1 MQHLDNPSS
10 VKSLIDQ
17 ELAGLHTYLRQV
29 LLGTNPALNACI
41 EHVLQR
47 PGKQL
52 RPRLVL
58 LVAAAQGAITDVAR
72 RRAAWVHMFHDGS
85 LVHDDI
91 VDAAEYRRGLR
102 TVHTL
107 WDNQTGVL
115 LGDYLLSQV
124 LRMAV
129 VHHDIQFIDTIAE
142 VMQLMVEGEFLQLG
156 KSCQFGID
164 EVAYFEVIRKKTA
177 KFIAA
182 CCALGALS
190 AGAKPEQAVAWRD
203 FGLDL
208 GIAFQIRDDIL
219 DLGGFTNADA
229 GKDIGQDI
237 KARKVT
243 LPLLYALQQTTA
255 DKRQKIWA
263 ILHRPDPDSSHLQPI
278 MSLIETTGAIP
289 YAQEAMCRYRDQALH
304 ILHTHVAASAYREAL
319 HQLIICIMR

>member
-1 MQHLDNPSS
+1 MQHPEDIAS
-10 VKSLIDQ
+10 VKSRIDQ
-17 ELAGLHTYLRQV
+17 ELVDIATYLRQV
-29 LLGTNPALNACI
+29 LLGQGKELNACI
-41 EHVLQR
+41 EHVLKQ

-58 LVAAAQGAITDVAR
+58 LVAAAQGALTDVAR

-91 VDAAEYRRGLR
+91 VDAASYRRGVR

-115 LGDYLLSQV
+115 LGDYLLSQL

-129 VHHDIQFIDTIAE
+129 AHHDIQFIDTIAE
-142 VMQLMVEGEFLQLG
+142 VMQVMVQGEFLQLE
-156 KSCQFGID
+156 KSCQFDID
-164 EVAYFEVIRKKTA
+164 EPAYFEAIRKKTA

-182 CCALGALS
+182 CCTLGALS
-190 AGAKPEQAVAWRD
+190 AGAHPDQAAVWRD
-203 FGLDL
+203 LGADL

-219 DLGGFTNADA
+219 DLGGFPNIDP

-255 DKRQKIWA
+255 DNREKMWA
-263 ILHRPDPDSSHLQPI
+263 ILHRPGLDSVRLRPI
-278 MSLIETTGAIP
+278 MSLIEATGAIP
-289 YAQEAMCRYRDQALH
+289 HAQSAMYRYRNQAIRL
-304 ILHTHVAASAYREAL
+304 LHTHVAPSVYRDAL
-319 HQLIICIMR
+319 HELIMCLIC